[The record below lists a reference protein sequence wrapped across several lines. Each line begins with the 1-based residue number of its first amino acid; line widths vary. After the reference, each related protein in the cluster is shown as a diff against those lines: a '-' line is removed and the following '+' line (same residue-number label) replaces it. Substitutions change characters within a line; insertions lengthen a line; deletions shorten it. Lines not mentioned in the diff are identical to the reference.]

1 MMDKEIIRQN
11 LSSLSGEKKI
21 EFWNRFV
28 EAQIVALHDNG
39 LEQYVILH
47 NIPRNIDELSWVTT
61 ENVVDVMFKDCY
73 NREDEYITAEEG
85 FIHSLKKNDAFALA
99 DVNLR
104 IDFVDAYAKNIVSA
118 VRLYEEYFPTKT
130 EKPAEE
136 HKDSEEYKS
145 DKNYFKC
152 VYTNKDGKPS
162 VEVETTDHNGEVI
175 KREYRGKD
183 AEDAW
188 KAVKDKMERDSKSD
202 RLFGEFLNS
211 FDNYFNDR
219 FFGDFKKGFLPW

>member
-21 EFWNRFV
+21 EIWNRFV
-28 EAQIVALHDNG
+28 EAQMITLHDNG
-39 LEQYVILH
+39 LKHYVIAD
-47 NIPRNIDELSWVTT
+47 NTPKNIDELSWVTA
-61 ENVVDVMFKDCY
+61 ENTVDVMFRDSY

-104 IDFVDAYAKNIVSA
+104 IDFVDAYAKNVVSA
-118 VRLYEEYFPTKT
+118 VRLYEECFPTKA

-136 HKDSEEYKS
+136 HKDSEEYNS

-152 VYTNKDGKPS
+152 VYTYKDGKPS
-162 VEVETTDHNGEVI
+162 VEVETTDHNGELI
-175 KREYRGKD
+175 KRGYSGKD

-188 KAVKDKMERDSKSD
+188 KMVKEKMEKDNKSD
-202 RLFGEFLNS
+202 KLFKDFLNS
-211 FDNYFNDR
+211 FDNYFNDH
-219 FFGDFKKGFLPW
+219 FFGDFKGFLPW